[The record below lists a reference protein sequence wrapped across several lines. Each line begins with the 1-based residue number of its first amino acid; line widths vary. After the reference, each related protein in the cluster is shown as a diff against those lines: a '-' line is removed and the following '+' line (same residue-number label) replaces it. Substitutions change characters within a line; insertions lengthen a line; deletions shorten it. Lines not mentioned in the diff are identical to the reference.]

1 MHPALWKE
9 TEDVDKTRVEKKAS
23 TSINGKLGNHSQTLA
38 ECVSRRI
45 INWPVDSAEHKQR
58 LSSLLS
64 MVVATG
70 MTFSSLC
77 CILNYKLLI
86 FRVVTF

>member
-9 TEDVDKTRVEKKAS
+9 TQDAVKTKVEKKAS
-23 TSINGKLGNHSQTLA
+23 TSISANLGNQSQSQTLE
-38 ECVSRRI
+38 ECVARRTI
-45 INWPVDSAEHKQR
+45 SWPVDSAEHKQR

-70 MTFSSLC
+70 MSSSKTVLFIHFKEC
-77 CILNYKLLI
+77 LH
-86 FRVVTF
+86 T